1 MALSGTFIKIQTRN
15 YWQLFSV
22 ILLLTMSVFTP
33 LILSAEETVLQGSVE
48 RLVPSGTPVK
58 LKIISTPIKQE
69 LYLERWNVEGDFI
82 PPQEGDQIIS
92 ELTEPIFVGK
102 DLVLPKRTQFY
113 GVVSKVIAPKRF
125 GKDGRIMVSFEGLR
139 TPKGKFL
146 KFTDPSQTLSGQ
158 DLSKTQKIIRGTAR
172 VGSYAIGGTAAGALA
187 GVLIATNVGGLI
199 LASVQPQYII
209 GTGAGIGLL
218 VGVLASIIKKG
229 KPGSLMPG
237 DEIEINLERSVL
249 LPVLEPV
256 KEEQPEVFSVNGLAI
271 KILNKK
277 LIQDALGKPILVIDL
292 EVNNQ
297 TNKILFANDFVLFG
311 PYNRV
316 IYPGGLSLESF
327 NEDSS
332 FSSSLSTKQFK
343 PAKIEKGQIAFEIDY
358 PGFEHSIALKE
369 KRSQT
374 VIYKSSLGFPSDYA
388 VKTTKSKLKE
398 KLFGGNSAPW
408 N

>member
-1 MALSGTFIKIQTRN
+1 MESKKIFL
-15 YWQLFSV
+15 LFSLV
-22 ILLLTMSVFTP
+22 SLLLTLLPPALV
-33 LILSAEETVLQGSVE
+33 LAEEETVLQGSVE
-48 RLVPSGTPVK
+48 KLVPSGTPIK
-58 LKIISTPIKQE
+58 LKILSTPIKQE
-69 LYLERWNVEGDFI
+69 LYIERWNIEGEFI

-92 ELTEPIFVGK
+92 ELTQPIFVGK
-102 DLVLPKRTQFY
+102 DLVLPKKTQFY

-125 GKDGRIMVSFEGLR
+125 GKDGQIMVSFEGLR

-146 KFTDPSQTLSGQ
+146 KFTDPNQTLSGQ
-158 DLSKTQKIIRGTAR
+158 DLTKAQKVIRGATR
-172 VGSYAIGGTAAGALA
+172 VGSYAVGGTAAGALA
-187 GVLIATNVGGLI
+187 GVLIASNVGGLL
-199 LASVQPQYII
+199 LAGVQPQYII

-237 DEIEINLERSVL
+237 DEIEINLEQSVL

-256 KEEQPEVFSVNGLAI
+256 KEEIAEVFSVNGLAI

-277 LIQDALGKPILVIDL
+277 LVQDALGKPILVIDL

-297 TNKILFANDFVLFG
+297 TNKVLFANDFILLG

-327 NEDSS
+327 KEDSS
-332 FSSSLSTKQFK
+332 FSSSLSTKQFQ
-343 PAKIEKGQIAFEIDY
+343 PAKVEKGQIAFEIDY
-358 PGFEHSIALKE
+358 PGFEHLIALKE
-369 KRSQT
+369 KRTQT
-374 VIYKSSLGFPSDYA
+374 MIYKSSLGFPSDYA
-388 VKTTKSKLKE
+388 AKSTKSKLKE
-398 KLFGGNSAPW
+398 KLFGNHSAPW